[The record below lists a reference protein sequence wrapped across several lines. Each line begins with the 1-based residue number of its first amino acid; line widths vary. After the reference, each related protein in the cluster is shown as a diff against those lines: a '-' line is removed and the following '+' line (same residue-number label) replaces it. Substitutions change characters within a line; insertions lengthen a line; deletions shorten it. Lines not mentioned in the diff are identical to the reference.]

1 MTEERITLNKENQ
14 ALLDQV
20 NSLYPEG
27 SVFVQFHGDK
37 SGYVRHDQATQQ
49 TIPGALVIIVT
60 DLTAP
65 NYTASHE
72 LLHLL
77 MLLKGFPQIFFQLSL
92 GDKELDEQMM
102 IMSTDLY
109 NIAMHRV
116 VVAEQRKH
124 GFITDEIE
132 EQYLKGIEHTLTPE
146 KEEDDER
153 TLRLLTLLDAL
164 VFYGDHISKYEKTLA
179 EKYPLALAAA
189 KKMYADITKKPIKS
203 PFDMRRSIVKIYSLF
218 DQQMQEW
225 GLPALHNNEYTT
237 LSPVLS
243 ARQLRLEMR
252 QVFEI
257 YHSDMKERGTDKR
270 AYVGLRRSDGQN
282 SFTLPVPAQ
291 NAPEEFKKIYD
302 QPVKEFLEQNSIP
315 YIVRK

>member
-1 MTEERITLNKENQ
+1 M
-14 ALLDQV
+14 
-20 NSLYPEG
+20 
-27 SVFVQFHGDK
+27 
-37 SGYVRHDQATQQ
+37 
-49 TIPGALVIIVT
+49 
-60 DLTAP
+60 
-65 NYTASHE
+65 
-72 LLHLL
+72 
-77 MLLKGFPQIFFQLSL
+77 

-109 NIAMHRV
+109 NVAMHRV

-124 GFITDEIE
+124 GFINDQIE
-132 EQYLKGIEHTLTPE
+132 EEYLKGIEHTLTPE

-164 VFYGDHISKYEKTLA
+164 VFYGDNLSKYEKVLE

-189 KKMYADITKKPIKS
+189 KKIYAEITNKPIKS
-203 PFDMRRSIVKIYSLF
+203 PFDMRRSIIKIYSLF
-218 DQQMQEW
+218 DQQMQDW

-243 ARQLRLEMR
+243 ERQLRLEMR

-282 SFTLPVPAQ
+282 SFTLPTPAN

-302 QPVKEFLEQNSIP
+302 QPVKEFLEQNSVP

>member
-1 MTEERITLNKENQ
+1 MSEEIKLNAANQ
-14 ALLDQV
+14 ALLKQAND
-20 NSLYPEG
+20 LYPEG
-27 SVFVQFHGDK
+27 SVFVQFHGEK
-37 SGYVRHDQATQQ
+37 AGYVRHDQATQK
-49 TIPGALVIIVT
+49 TLPGGLFIIVT

-77 MLLKGFPQIFFQLSL
+77 MLLRGFPQIFFQLSL
-92 GDKELDEQMM
+92 GDKQLDEQMM

-109 NIAMHRV
+109 NVAMHRV

-124 GFITDEIE
+124 GLIDETIE
-132 EQYLKGIEHTLTPE
+132 EEYLKGINHTLTPE
-146 KEEDDER
+146 GSKDDEEK

-164 VFYGDHISKYEKTLA
+164 VFYGDHFAKYADAIK
-179 EKYPLALAAA
+179 EKYPTALAAA
-189 KKMYADITKKPIKS
+189 QQIYAKLVAKPIKS
-203 PFDMRRSIVKIYSLF
+203 PFDMRRSIIKTYSLF

-237 LSPVLS
+237 VSPVLS
-243 ARQLRLEMR
+243 ERQLRLSLR

-257 YHSDMKERGTDKR
+257 YHSDMKERGTTKR
-270 AYVGLRRSDGQN
+270 AYVGIRRSDGQN
-282 SFTLPVPAQ
+282 SFTMPAP
-291 NAPEEFKKIYD
+291 NPETPAAFKKLYA
-302 QPVKEFLEQNSIP
+302 QPVKEFLEQHSIP

>member
-146 KEEDDER
+146 KEKDDER

-164 VFYGDHISKYEKTLA
+164 VFYGDHIS
-179 EKYPLALAAA
+179 
-189 KKMYADITKKPIKS
+189 S
-203 PFDMRRSIVKIYSLF
+203 
-218 DQQMQEW
+218 
-225 GLPALHNNEYTT
+225 
-237 LSPVLS
+237 
-243 ARQLRLEMR
+243 
-252 QVFEI
+252 
-257 YHSDMKERGTDKR
+257 
-270 AYVGLRRSDGQN
+270 
-282 SFTLPVPAQ
+282 
-291 NAPEEFKKIYD
+291 
-302 QPVKEFLEQNSIP
+302 
-315 YIVRK
+315 

>member
-72 LLHLL
+72 LLHPL

-189 KKMYADITKKPIKS
+189 KKMYAEITKKPIKS

>member
-27 SVFVQFHGDK
+27 SVFVQVHGDK

-132 EQYLKGIEHTLTPE
+132 EQYLKGIEHTLTLE
-146 KEEDDER
+146 REEDDER
-153 TLRLLTLLDAL
+153 T
-164 VFYGDHISKYEKTLA
+164 
-179 EKYPLALAAA
+179 
-189 KKMYADITKKPIKS
+189 
-203 PFDMRRSIVKIYSLF
+203 
-218 DQQMQEW
+218 
-225 GLPALHNNEYTT
+225 
-237 LSPVLS
+237 
-243 ARQLRLEMR
+243 
-252 QVFEI
+252 
-257 YHSDMKERGTDKR
+257 
-270 AYVGLRRSDGQN
+270 
-282 SFTLPVPAQ
+282 
-291 NAPEEFKKIYD
+291 
-302 QPVKEFLEQNSIP
+302 
-315 YIVRK
+315 